1 MGNFHKGLYAG
12 SFDPY
17 TNGHHAI
24 VKKAAGLFDEL
35 HVMIA
40 ANSQKKRGN
49 EALHMQKAIED
60 AVKADGIDNVK
71 VVIHDGLVADY
82 CEKQGILYYV
92 RGLRNNMDYNYEE
105 NIAQINHL
113 INPALETIYMRS
125 DNTAIS
131 STMIRELLLFDRDI
145 SPYVPEAVL
154 KILEEKQ

>member
-1 MGNFHKGLYAG
+1 MDKYRRGLYAG

-24 VKKAAGLFDEL
+24 VRKASGLFDEL

-40 ANSQKKRGN
+40 ANSQKRRGN
-49 EALHMQKAIED
+49 EALLMKNAIEE
-60 AVKADGIDNVK
+60 AVRKDGLTNVK

-82 CEKQGILYYV
+82 CEKQDILYYV

-105 NIAQINHL
+105 NIAQINNL
-113 INPALETIYMRS
+113 INPRLETIYMRS

-131 STMIRELLLFDRDI
+131 STMVRELLLFDRDV
-145 SPYVPEAVL
+145 SPYVPESVM
-154 KILEEKQ
+154 KIIGK

>member
-1 MGNFHKGLYAG
+1 MDKYRKGLYAG

-24 VKKAAGLFDEL
+24 VRKAAGLFDEL

-49 EALHMQKAIED
+49 EALMMKDAIEE
-60 AVKADGIDNVK
+60 AVKKDGLTNVK
-71 VVIHDGLVADY
+71 VVIYDGLVADY
-82 CEKQGILYYV
+82 CDKQDILYYI

-105 NIAQINHL
+105 NIAQINNL
-113 INPALETIYMRS
+113 INPRLETIYMRS

-131 STMIRELLLFDRDI
+131 STMVRELLLFDRDV
-145 SPYVPEAVL
+145 SPYVPESVMKAIG
-154 KILEEKQ
+154 K